1 MKALYVIFCFCFH
14 SKQKPSKQVK
24 ISLSNLFNYF
34 SVSGD
39 SKQKKIPTK
48 KWYFDHNSGGR
59 PLCGGH
65 HPKVPL
71 F

>member
-1 MKALYVIFCFCFH
+1 M
-14 SKQKPSKQVK
+14 K
-24 ISLSNLFNYF
+24 ISLSNLLNYF

-39 SKQKKIPTK
+39 SKQKKIYHKKSGTLTPT
-48 KWYFDHNSGGR
+48 GGGGGVR

-71 F
+71 FLFDAAP

>member
-1 MKALYVIFCFCFH
+1 MGG
-14 SKQKPSKQVK
+14 VK
-24 ISLSNLFNYF
+24 ILLSNLFNYF

-39 SKQKKIPTK
+39 SKQKKNPTK
-48 KWYFDHNSGGR
+48 MWYFDHNWGGGDDR

-71 F
+71 FFDAAPLLKEVME